1 MLHFSFGMRAEERP
15 YHGKRFYFDA
25 SFTKENTSKSYK
37 VANAKTLIQVLP
49 LPIRCAWWV
58 VLRDTV
64 E

>member
-1 MLHFSFGMRAEERP
+1 MRAEERP

-49 LPIRCAWWV
+49 SPAAPGR
-58 VLRDTV
+58 
-64 E
+64 